1 MNKYCDIIAAVKIY
15 TESVFNSLKHFTIFD
30 LPHNIQAPAAF
41 YTPKSVSK
49 VIFTVLLIFN
59 RKKTAN
65 GVFFK
70 IVELTK
76 QPLHFTI
83 KNKEV
88 E

>member
-1 MNKYCDIIAAVKIY
+1 MNKCCDIIGIDKIY
-15 TESVFNSLKHFTIFD
+15 TDGVFRSPKPFNVFG
-30 LPHNIQAPAAF
+30 LPHNIEAPAAF
-41 YTPKSVSK
+41 LTSKSVSK
-49 VIFTVLLIFN
+49 VIFSVLLIFN

-76 QPLHFTI
+76 RPLHLTI
-83 KNKEV
+83 QNKEV